1 MSHVSWIPRFRFTWL
16 LLALALLLGVGILAF
31 SLFSNSNALS
41 VEFIG
46 SQFTELSESLR
57 SMDVI
62 LTTVRLSTLAGLF
75 FGWHKLIQRLA
86 VWCVLTPV
94 AASKLHRYRGR
105 NFIWLLIIELVIGQ
119 RLLQHLVELLTR
131 WL

>member
-1 MSHVSWIPRFRFTWL
+1 MSHVSWIPRFRFTWF

-57 SMDVI
+57 SMGAI
-62 LTTVRLSTLAGLF
+62 LTTVRLSILAGLF
-75 FGWHKLIQRLA
+75 FSWRKLIQRLA
-86 VWCVLTPV
+86 VWCVLSPV
-94 AASKLHRYRGR
+94 AASKLHRSRGR
-105 NFIWLLIIELVIGQ
+105 IFVWLLIIELVIGQ
-119 RLLQHLVELLTR
+119 RLLQHLVDLLSR